1 MLSPEYYDQC
11 ADVILEQYAAL
22 EDAIISS
29 MIQKLLKHGFM
40 TSSAKHQ
47 AEMLQEAGLLYT
59 DIFQLI
65 ANQTDATANHVK
77 TLFEDSGVEVVEFDN
92 KTHKKAGLSPV
103 DIRQSD
109 SMRQTIEAGCRK
121 TYGQM
126 WNLTKTLAITT
137 QKEYINACNNAYMK
151 ISSVDFSYN
160 DAITNAV
167 KNAAVGGLDV
177 KYPSGNVAKLEVAIR
192 RAVLTGVRQTC
203 TEISRENAVEC
214 GCYLMEITA
223 HSGSRPEHEKWQGQ
237 LATLTGRNA
246 GKIIDGMKVYT
257 LHEIGYGEV
266 DGFCGANCHHDWDPY
281 YEGISTPNYTK
292 EELDEMNAA
301 NIEYKGKMYTE
312 YQISQMQRYRER
324 HIREL
329 KRQTAKA
336 QDIVDFTDNPELK
349 ATAQANYQATA
360 ARLKRAEQGLKDFCK
375 ATGRDREKS
384 REQVLGFSHSEAQ
397 RAVHAAKNY
406 ANNKLTFETK
416 GGIIRP
422 YEIKLPR
429 EDRKRIIAR
438 GISEEKPIF
447 AVDTEI
453 NKFASYVKN
462 IPKKKDFYDV
472 ALHGA
477 PTSAEFFG
485 ERIDAYTLA
494 NIIRNRKDYVKGG
507 KIRLLSCSTGN
518 TESTGNCMAQILA
531 NELGV
536 EVEAPTQTLWVNEDG
551 SFFVSSNKFSIDGY
565 MKIFYPRE

>member
-1 MLSPEYYDQC
+1 
-11 ADVILEQYAAL
+11 
-22 EDAIISS
+22 
-29 MIQKLLKHGFM
+29 M
-40 TSSAKHQ
+40 TPSAKHQ

-59 DIFQLI
+59 DILQLI
-65 ANQTDATANHVK
+65 ANQTDATSNQVK
-77 TLFEDSGVEVVEFDN
+77 ALFEDAGVKVVEFDN
-92 KTHKKAGLSPV
+92 ETHKKAGMIPV

-109 SMRQTIEAGCRK
+109 TMRQTLEAGCRK
-121 TYGQM
+121 TYNQM
-126 WNLTKTLAITT
+126 WNLTKTLAVTT
-137 QKEYINACNNAYMK
+137 QKEYINACNNAYMQ
-151 ISSVDFSYN
+151 ISSGAFSYN

-177 KYPSGNVAKLEVAIR
+177 KYPSGNVAKLDVAIR

-237 LATLTGRNA
+237 LATLTGKNA

-257 LHEIGYGEV
+257 LHEIGYGDV

-360 ARLKRAEQGLKDFCK
+360 SRLKKAEQGLKDFCK

-397 RAVHAAKNY
+397 RAVHAAKKYKENKSTTKNTSNTSKSSSKTMQQWLTKIKDDGKIDIEY
-406 ANNKLTFETK
+406 FKKSLKNGEVNTTIEKGQQQKHQSSKAWRQQVKQAVASNGKLTPKSVLFKSIDPQEIVNKYGGTGEFMVTK
-416 GGIIRP
+416 GNSCMN
-422 YEIKLPR
+422 EFIKLPY
-429 EDRKRIIAR
+429 II
-438 GISEEKPIF
+438 GTTFDK
-447 AVDTEI
+447 
-453 NKFASYVKN
+453 KQGKYVKTDTIQIKYTN
-462 IPKKKDFYDV
+462 KGVHIF
-472 ALHGA
+472 
-477 PTSAEFFG
+477 PT
-485 ERIDAYTLA
+485 
-494 NIIRNRKDYVKGG
+494 
-507 KIRLLSCSTGN
+507 
-518 TESTGNCMAQILA
+518 
-531 NELGV
+531 
-536 EVEAPTQTLWVNEDG
+536 TQKE
-551 SFFVSSNKFSIDGY
+551 K
-565 MKIFYPRE
+565 